1 MELQHSLNFSTDQ
14 FNKLFPFYLKLDCE
28 MMIRTVGVSM
38 EKLIGPVSDKP
49 FSDFFEWVRPDGN
62 SCPINTLRTDSNQ
75 LVIFRRKGKHPI
87 LFRGQFVAMQ
97 ESDAFLFAGSPWLTR
112 VEEMEAC
119 GLKLADFAVNDP
131 MTDLLHVLKTKEIA
145 FSELSELLEQS
156 AEQQQALKQAHQVI
170 QNINHSLDESI
181 QRHDYVL
188 KATTGIIWDWDFV
201 NDQIIFESNFKTYFG
216 YNDGLYANAMHFV
229 KSKIH
234 PDDLNLVR
242 ELLEQAFSEKSYQSV
257 WEAEFRV
264 LKADGNWAY
273 ISDHAWIIRDAGG
286 RVTRMVGQ
294 IMDITQRN
302 QEEGRLRLLESV
314 ITNINDAVLITE
326 PYPLNDPGPR
336 ILFVNHAFTRMTGYD
351 LADVIGKT
359 PRILQGPLSEKEEI
373 KRLGRALRLQQP
385 CAITTIN
392 YKKDGSPF
400 WINLSITPVH
410 NQYGICTQWIAVGRD
425 VSAEKTAQFE
435 LIRQKKF
442 WEDILD
448 NLQADIV
455 VFNNR
460 HEYLYVNPHAIRDEN
475 TRQWIIG
482 KTDFDYCAQKKLPR
496 SRAEF
501 REVQFQKAMETRAQV
516 EWVDEHPRENGR
528 IQYVL
533 REFYPMFEHGEL
545 KYMLGYGIDIT
556 ERQQMEIQL
565 QQSIQEI
572 RKTNAELEQF
582 AYVASHDLQEPL
594 RMVTGFLTN
603 LDRKYSEV
611 LDDRGKEFIRFAVDG
626 ASRMRQII
634 LDLLEFSRVGRSDGQ
649 KEWIPLQELIA
660 EIEGLFLQ
668 KIVEKGASIDYSNLP
683 SVFAARTPL
692 RQLLQNLISNSLK
705 YTKPDV
711 PPLIRISASE
721 EPGRWVI
728 QVADNGIGIDS
739 KYHDKIFAIFQRL
752 HTRSEFDGTGIGLAI
767 SRKIVENMNGEI
779 WLESAPGKGSNFFFS
794 IPLRFDRPIE

>member
-1 MELQHSLNFSTDQ
+1 MELQLSFNFSSDQ
-14 FNKLFPFYLKLDCE
+14 FNKLFPFYLKLDPD
-28 MMIRTVGVSM
+28 MMIRSVGVSM
-38 EKLIGPVSDKP
+38 EKLIGPVLNIP
-49 FSDFFEWVRPDGN
+49 FSEIFEWVRPDGG
-62 SCPINTLRTDSNQ
+62 SDPVHTLHTDPNQ
-75 LVIFRRKGKHPI
+75 LFIFRKKGNHPI
-87 LFRGQFVAMQ
+87 LFRGQFVQTREA
-97 ESDAFLFAGSPWLTR
+97 DAFLFAGSPWLTR
-112 VEEMEAC
+112 VEEMEGA
-119 GLKLADFAVNDP
+119 GLKLVDFAVNDP

-170 QNINHSLDESI
+170 QNINRSLDESI
-181 QRHDYVL
+181 QRFGYVL
-188 KATTGIIWDWDFV
+188 KATTGSIWDWDFV
-201 NDQIIFESNFKTYFG
+201 NDQIIFESNFKTFFG
-216 YNDGLYANAMHFV
+216 YHDGLYLNAMHFV

-234 PDDLNLVR
+234 PDDLNYVT
-242 ELLEQAFSEKSYQSV
+242 ELLQSALSVKSTQSI
-257 WEAEFRV
+257 WEAEFRI
-264 LKADGNWAY
+264 LKADETWAY
-273 ISDHAWIIRDAGG
+273 ISDHAWIIRDGGG
-286 RVTRMVGQ
+286 RVTRMIGQ
-294 IMDITQRN
+294 IMDITQRK
-302 QEEGRLRLLESV
+302 QEESRLRLLESV

-326 PYPLNDPGPR
+326 PYPLSDPGPR
-336 ILFVNHAFTRMTGYD
+336 ILFVNHAFTRMTGYE
-351 LADVIGKT
+351 LEDVIGKT
-359 PRILQGPLSEKEEI
+359 PRILQGPLSDKEEI

-385 CAITTIN
+385 CDITTVN
-392 YKKDGSPF
+392 YKKDGTPF

-425 VSAEKTAQFE
+425 VSTEKTAQFE

-455 VFNNR
+455 VFNNQ
-460 HEYLYVNPHAIRDEN
+460 HEYLYVNPHAIRDEEM
-475 TRQWIIG
+475 RKWIIG
-482 KTDFDYCAQKKLPR
+482 KTDFDYCQRKKLPR

-501 REVQFQKAMETRAQV
+501 RNQQFQKAMETRAQV
-516 EWVDEHPRENGR
+516 EWVDEHPGANGR
-528 IQYVL
+528 KQYVL
-533 REFYPMFEHGEL
+533 REFYPMFEQDEL

-611 LDDRGKEFIRFAVDG
+611 LDERGREFIRFAVDG

-634 LDLLEFSRVGRSDGQ
+634 LDLLEFSRVGRSDEQ

-668 KIVEKGASIDYSNLP
+668 KIVEKGASLDYSNLP
-683 SVFAARTPL
+683 AVFAARTPL

-705 YTKPDV
+705 YTKPDI
-711 PPLIRISASE
+711 PPFIRINTAE
-721 EPGRWVI
+721 EPDRWVI
-728 QVADNGIGIDS
+728 QVSDNGIGIDPQ
-739 KYHDKIFAIFQRL
+739 YHDKIFAIFQRL

-779 WLESAPGKGSNFFFS
+779 WLESAPGKGTQFFFS
-794 IPLRFDRPIE
+794 IPQPSNRTIE